1 MKKYLIFI
9 FLAIIIFLPKVVY
22 SQGIIKGSGD
32 IVVKSNEEIRGDI
45 RLGNGNVTV
54 FGKVY
59 GNIIVLKG
67 NITLKEKSFVRGD
80 AITYNGRIIIDE
92 EAVVLGR
99 RIEFP
104 PKENIE
110 PSKNLNLPTIF
121 LSNEG
126 LLLKILLILLTT
138 IFSLL
143 FLILFEKSFM
153 NMVNYFNKNILFI
166 IPLSVIIF
174 TLSTFIVPKE
184 VFFPFGRSI
193 YFIYIFTL
201 IFLGLCGV
209 SIIVN
214 KLGDTILKLFKKDLP
229 DNIGIRILSTI
240 IGILVIFILIIL
252 PKIGFLFLGFIASI
266 SFGITF
272 LYLLNGIFK
281 S

>member
-9 FLAIIIFLPKVVY
+9 FLAIIIFLPKFVY
-22 SQGIIKGSGD
+22 SQGIIKGRGD

-67 NITLKEKSFVRGD
+67 NITLKEESFVRGD
-80 AITYNGRIIIDE
+80 IITYNGKILIDE

-104 PKENIE
+104 PKEGIE
-110 PSKNLNLPTIF
+110 PSKGLNLPTIF

-126 LLLKILLILLTT
+126 LLFKILLILLTT

-143 FLILFEKSFM
+143 FLVLFENFFM
-153 NMVNYFNKNILFI
+153 NMVKYFNNNILFI
-166 IPLSVIIF
+166 IPLSVFIF
-174 TLSTFIVPKE
+174 TLSTFIIPKE
-184 VFFPFGRSI
+184 ALFPFGRSI

-209 SIIVN
+209 SIVVN
-214 KLGDTILKLFKKDLP
+214 KLGNSILKLFKKDLQ

-240 IGILVIFILIIL
+240 IGILVIFIFIIL

-266 SFGITF
+266 SFGISF